1 MAKRFTAIILC
12 FSIVLSCG
20 LTARAGGNRLAL
32 DVTGFEPAPF
42 GNGFFKGRFAD
53 QKWDARSM
61 PVQFTIDNDNDP
73 IPNPNGQPII
83 SLATAKATVQKA
95 MDSWNAVPT
104 SFSNIQLT
112 SERHS
117 PIGGAGFDMVNEI
130 AFQNIPELPIV
141 GASFPVY
148 LANDQYLNDGDDIDE
163 DGDSDVSATITVAAD
178 IDHDGDIEF
187 PAGFYKAGTI
197 LDADVYINT
206 VDWTF
211 SANDGDVVSPGSF
224 DLQALAAHEL
234 GH

>member
-1 MAKRFTAIILC
+1 
-12 FSIVLSCG
+12 
-20 LTARAGGNRLAL
+20 
-32 DVTGFEPAPF
+32 
-42 GNGFFKGRFAD
+42 
-53 QKWDARSM
+53 
-61 PVQFTIDNDNDP
+61 
-73 IPNPNGQPII
+73 
-83 SLATAKATVQKA
+83 
-95 MDSWNAVPT
+95 
-104 SFSNIQLT
+104 
-112 SERHS
+112 
-117 PIGGAGFDMVNEI
+117 MVNEI

-234 GH
+234 GHSQGLGHSMDDQISDTDGISSNYVSISFD